1 MAQDQG
7 GSEATTSVD
16 RTGGG
21 GATAARVQRGG
32 LRTFSS
38 LQNNRDYRF
47 LFTGTLSASAAHWLQ
62 FVAIG
67 WFALDITGSVF
78 HSIMAVSVRSV
89 PVLALGPWGGVMADR
104 WDRRKL
110 AMGTQ
115 VLMAVSAFVFA
126 TLVVGGQVN
135 TVWHL
140 YAYTGI
146 SGIGF
151 AINSPVRQALVANTV
166 RRTDMANALALH
178 ATTATSMRLTGAA
191 IGGILLAT
199 VAIHWNFYLESV
211 LYVGM
216 ILLLIPMRTPYQAA
230 GTARRSSPM
239 SNLKEGLS
247 YMFGH
252 QIMRR
257 LLLVNFIR
265 TGIFMPLLLLLP
277 SYTFEALHRGPGVS
291 TAMIV
296 SMGIGGLVT
305 SLIISTWGFFTKKGL
320 VCLITLFT
328 GSAVVF
334 TVGMVPWVWLVVPI
348 MAMMGISQTNNIV
361 ANQTLIQLIVPDALR
376 GRVSSV
382 WQYESGLT
390 PLFSLMI
397 AAAAAII
404 GIAAA
409 MAWAGGIAM
418 ALSLF
423 FIFRYKDVRET
434 D

>member
-1 MAQDQG
+1 MTQHQS

-16 RTGGG
+16 QTSGG
-21 GATAARVQRGG
+21 GATPAQVRRRGP
-32 LRTFSS
+32 RTFSA

-47 LFTGTLSASAAHWLQ
+47 LFTGTLSASAAHWIQ
-62 FVAIG
+62 FVTIG
-67 WFALDITGSVF
+67 WFALEITDSVF
-78 HSIMAVSVRSV
+78 HSIMAVSVRSLPILV
-89 PVLALGPWGGVMADR
+89 LGPWGGVLADR

-115 VLMAVSAFVFA
+115 VLMAVSAVVFA
-126 TLVVGGQVN
+126 TLVAIGQIN
-135 TVWHL
+135 TIWYL
-140 YAYTGI
+140 YAYTGVT
-146 SGIGF
+146 GIGF

-166 RRTDMANALALH
+166 RRPDMTNALALG
-178 ATTATSMRLTGAA
+178 AVTATSMRLTGAA
-191 IGGILLAT
+191 ISGILLAT
-199 VAIHWNFYLESV
+199 VATHWNFFLEGG

-216 ILLLIPMRTPYQAA
+216 ILLLIPMRTPYQEA
-230 GTARRSSPM
+230 GTARNSSPI
-239 SNLKEGLS
+239 SNLKEGLN

-277 SYTFEALHRGPGVS
+277 SYTSEALNRGPGVG

-296 SMGIGGLVT
+296 SMGIGGFAA
-305 SLIISTWGFFTKKGL
+305 SLIISTWGFFAKKGL
-320 VCLITLFT
+320 VCLITLCT

-334 TVGMVPWVWLVVPI
+334 TLGMVPWVWLVVPI
-348 MAMMGISQTNNIV
+348 MAIMGISQTHNIV
-361 ANQTLIQLIVPDALR
+361 GNQTLIQLIVPDALR

-382 WQYESGLT
+382 WHYESGLT
-390 PLFSLMI
+390 PMFSALI
-397 AAAAAII
+397 GGAAAII

-409 MAWAGGIAM
+409 MAWAGGIAI

-423 FIFRYKDVRET
+423 FILRYKDVRET